1 MGLAFYG
8 LAMPE
13 AVAQENLAANP
24 AKPKKNYLRLQW
36 GLHAFSRQDQLLSPL
51 IYSDVSAANLGITY
65 ERTGEKAKNT
75 AVLLFDR
82 YTPTAHAEYTYT
94 HDGRQEQIFPTFTT
108 VVSLRYGHARRPGNG
123 SWFTGLMS
131 DNQVK
136 AGEQGYG
143 AAATFHYLGAF
154 SLSPWLSYDRP
165 LTDRL
170 HLSLQTWVPLVAW
183 VTRSPYA
190 LNDDQYMRDNANHK
204 GVPTFFNYVAGGRL
218 QTLNHWRKINFT
230 ADATYSLSPRIG
242 VVVSYQA
249 EALRL
254 TQPRTL
260 TSYQQYFNTGFQF
273 SF

>member
-1 MGLAFYG
+1 
-8 LAMPE
+8 
-13 AVAQENLAANP
+13 
-24 AKPKKNYLRLQW
+24 
-36 GLHAFSRQDQLLSPL
+36 
-51 IYSDVSAANLGITY
+51 NLGLTY

-82 YTPTAHAEYTYT
+82 YTPAAHPGYTYT
-94 HDGRQEQIFPTFTT
+94 RDGRQEQIFPTFTT
-108 VVSLRYGHARRPGNG
+108 VVSLRYGHARRFGNG
-123 SWFTGLMS
+123 SWFAGLLS
-131 DNQVK
+131 DNQVA

-154 SLSPWLSYDRP
+154 SVSPWLGYDRS